1 MRRLRRLL
9 VVGVA
14 LSLAVSACASS
25 SEDATTTSGIDVSTT
40 STAVTADLSGPTPVI
55 VDYSPTVSDV
65 GGLMYLLAHPD
76 VEVIAISL
84 PVTGEAGCDL
94 GFEVTLGILAM
105 FGQEETPVACDPES
119 PGHARSWQPA
129 FLEGQENLSFGLPVS
144 TVTASDERAS
154 DLIDRTAMEAGRP
167 VV

>member
-1 MRRLRRLL
+1 MLRLKRELDSRMAQKPSSGGRLRRLRGLL
-9 VVGVA
+9 VAGVA

-25 SEDATTTSGIDVSTT
+25 SEDTTTTSSIDVSTT

-94 GFEVTLGILAM
+94 GFEVTLGILMM
-105 FGQEETPVACDPES
+105 FGQEETPVACDPETPS
-119 PGHARSWQPA
+119 HARSWP
-129 FLEGQENLSFGLPVS
+129 
-144 TVTASDERAS
+144 
-154 DLIDRTAMEAGRP
+154 
-167 VV
+167 